1 MTEYVTGQQARELLD
16 AATPGPW
23 TATEDHIMRLGWEKR
38 ERERSPWNDDDL
50 IPWLADESDHV
61 LMNPEPEW
69 KPLTENRA
77 DMLLAAAAPEL
88 AATVAWMYG
97 REPDGPGPH
106 AHRGRISQY
115 DQEAVASHP
124 ETGVVEVYVAHD
136 HGEES
141 AFLTPDDAVDLARA
155 LLAAAEK
162 ARRHTD

>member
-1 MTEYVTGQQARELLD
+1 MTEHITGQQARELLD

-38 ERERSPWNDDDL
+38 KRERSQWM
-50 IPWLADESDHV
+50 ADESDHV

-69 KPLTENRA
+69 KPLTKNRT

-88 AATVAWMYG
+88 AATVEWLYG
-97 REPDGPGPH
+97 RPVDDLRKV
-106 AHRGRISQY
+106 AHLTPAG
-115 DQEAVASHP
+115 AVAASP
-124 ETGVVEVYVAHD
+124 DAVVSD
-136 HGEES
+136 MGT
-141 AFLTPDDAVDLARA
+141 FTPDEAVDLARA

>member
-1 MTEYVTGQQARELLD
+1 MTEHITGQQARELLD

-38 ERERSPWNDDDL
+38 KRERSQWM
-50 IPWLADESDHV
+50 ADESDHV

-88 AATVAWMYG
+88 AETVAWLYG
-97 REPDGPGPH
+97 REPDKGKADEFDTEYVGWVPGMP
-106 AHRGRISQY
+106 RVS
-115 DQEAVASHP
+115 
-124 ETGVVEVYVAHD
+124 VYVARD
-136 HGEES
+136 HGES
-141 AFLTPDDAVDLARA
+141 NADLTPDEAVDLARA

>member
-1 MTEYVTGQQARELLD
+1 MTEHISGQQARELLD
-16 AATPGPW
+16 GTTPGPW
-23 TATEDHIMRLGWEKR
+23 TATADHIMRVGWEQR

-50 IPWLADESDHV
+50 IPWLADESEYV

-88 AATVAWMYG
+88 AATVGWLYG
-97 REPDGPGPH
+97 KNITPDEAEGDYYSTF
-106 AHRGRISQY
+106 RGGY
-115 DQEAVASHP
+115 TYADQGHVHLN
-124 ETGVVEVYVAHD
+124 VELTDA
-136 HGEES
+136 
-141 AFLTPDDAVDLARA
+141 LTPDEAVDLARA